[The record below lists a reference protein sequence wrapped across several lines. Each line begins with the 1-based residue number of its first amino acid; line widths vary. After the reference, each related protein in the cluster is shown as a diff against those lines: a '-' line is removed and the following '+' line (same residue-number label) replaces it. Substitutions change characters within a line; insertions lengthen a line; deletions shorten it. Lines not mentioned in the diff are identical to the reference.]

1 MVTEYITLKA
11 GERLRVSDQVFIADE
26 QSWKT
31 VDRHVAKYGMLV
43 APGSLCR
50 RPVGVSAPDDAAGE
64 WEEEEKEDRPTLEE
78 ELAKTNEYLQRT
90 LKENMELH
98 NRLQRM
104 QEHVD
109 SLKKQL
115 AALEEKLKAQE
126 KTNSAVIKSAEQ
138 ERTRLITE
146 RDNLRQEVYDLQH
159 SLAVERRRLQSLDV
173 GSAERNTAQGS
184 LLRYEKKIAELQ
196 QRLQV
201 SEEGRLRLLH
211 TDSVS
216 AEQPET
222 ELEQKA
228 WEFFSRIPDV
238 SVENSFYAAE
248 SWIAERDRRREES
261 GK

>member
-31 VDRHVAKYGMLV
+31 IDRHVAKYGMLV

-64 WEEEEKEDRPTLEE
+64 WKEEEKEDRPTLEE
-78 ELAKTNEYLQRT
+78 ELTKTNEYLQRT

-109 SLKKQL
+109 SLKKQI
-115 AALEEKLKAQE
+115 AALEERMKAGEKLHDELMVQARAERLKL
-126 KTNSAVIKSAEQ
+126 TN
-138 ERTRLITE
+138 ERHVL
-146 RDNLRQEVYDLQH
+146 QHEVHNLQH
-159 SLAVERRRLQSLDV
+159 SLAVERRRLESLDV
-173 GSAERNTAQGS
+173 GS
-184 LLRYEKKIAELQ
+184 
-196 QRLQV
+196 V
-201 SEEGRLRLLH
+201 
-211 TDSVS
+211 
-216 AEQPET
+216 EQPET
-222 ELEQKA
+222 EVEKLAREL
-228 WEFFSRIPDV
+228 FSRIPDL
-238 SVENSFYAAE
+238 SAENSFYLAE
-248 SWIAERDRRREES
+248 TWIAERDRRRKES

>member
-1 MVTEYITLKA
+1 MVTGYVPIAVGEY
-11 GERLRVSDQVFIADE
+11 LRVGDQVYYVEDE
-26 QSWKT
+26 SWKT
-31 VDRHVAKYGMLV
+31 VDKHAAGYGMTV
-43 APGSLCR
+43 THSSMCR
-50 RPVGVSAPDDAAGE
+50 RPVGESSPDNAAGE
-64 WEEEEKEDRPTLEE
+64 WEDEKNTRPTPEE
-78 ELAKTNEYLQRT
+78 ELAKTNEYLQRV
-90 LKENMELH
+90 LIENMELH
-98 NRLQRM
+98 NRSQRL

-228 WEFFSRIPDV
+228 WELFSRIPDL
-238 SVENSFYAAE
+238 SVDSSFFAAE
-248 SWIAERDRRREES
+248 AWIAERDRKRKES